1 MRCFQGAAQFIQFVV
16 HEYPQSLE
24 SFCRRMEVTREPIS
38 SVVSYSC
45 SYNGCQLPRGDN
57 RTLIS
62 SLDDSSRNTNCKKK
76 KKSQEDKLLSDH
88 HHVGLSAFQRDF
100 ALKQRTPDR
109 RLCNE
114 LLNICQLYR
123 TDISCDLSRF
133 ACRRKVEKRFKK

>member
-24 SFCRRMEVTREPIS
+24 SFCRGMEVTREPIS

-45 SYNGCQLPRGDN
+45 SYNGGQLPRGDN

-76 KKSQEDKLLSDH
+76 ITAGQ
-88 HHVGLSAFQRDF
+88 
-100 ALKQRTPDR
+100 ALVRSSCRIKCITARFRTQNKE
-109 RLCNE
+109 RLIAGYVTSYSISVSCIE
-114 LLNICQLYR
+114 Q
-123 TDISCDLSRF
+123 ISCDLSRF
-133 ACRRKVEKRFKK
+133 ASRRKVEKRFKK